1 MSAPIFRLSLMSLPL
16 WQSACATPPPPVAA
30 VVLQAGDAQARRADI
45 RRQLAPL
52 CPAPLSPAELAAA
65 AALVERHGDAAPFA
79 ARAFRLHLEA
89 QVCRGT

>member
-1 MSAPIFRLSLMSLPL
+1 MSAPIFRLCLMSLPL

-52 CPAPLSPAELAAA
+52 CPVPLSPAELAAA
-65 AALVERHGDAAPFA
+65 AALVERHGDAASFA